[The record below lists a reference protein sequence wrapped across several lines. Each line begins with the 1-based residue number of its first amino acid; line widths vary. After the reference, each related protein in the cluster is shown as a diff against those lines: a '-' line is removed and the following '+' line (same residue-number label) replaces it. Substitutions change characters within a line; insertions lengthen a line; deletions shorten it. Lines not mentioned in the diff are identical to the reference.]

1 MLHSCP
7 HMYNVLTSAS
17 VIQLH
22 IVDIWRY
29 MVYIDYYIETYVDN
43 IYSPLFL
50 CTTDIE
56 PRTHEQVRL
65 TQQRHDSYLRRGET
79 KAKVKASFKESGI
92 KDSCAFS
99 KLEYFDVVDGYQ
111 LDGMHIFSN
120 VVALHH
126 NALLGGGWSENVQL
140 FARAFDR
147 NAHVVCQRPATG
159 PSPWALSK

>member
-1 MLHSCP
+1 
-7 HMYNVLTSAS
+7 MYNICLFY
-17 VIQLH
+17 LF
-22 IVDIWRY
+22 
-29 MVYIDYYIETYVDN
+29 
-43 IYSPLFL
+43 PLFL

-126 NALLGGGWSENVQL
+126 NALLGGGWTGNVQL
-140 FARAFDR
+140 FVRAFDR

>member
-1 MLHSCP
+1 M
-7 HMYNVLTSAS
+7 
-17 VIQLH
+17 
-22 IVDIWRY
+22 
-29 MVYIDYYIETYVDN
+29 
-43 IYSPLFL
+43 
-50 CTTDIE
+50 
-56 PRTHEQVRL
+56 RL

-126 NALLGGGWSENVQL
+126 NALLGGGFYFLLNQKDSLLAV
-140 FARAFDR
+140 FDKT
-147 NAHVVCQRPATG
+147 ADFFGDIDDEAD
-159 PSPWALSK
+159 